1 MFERSLEEM
10 TARVFLESKD
20 VSILD
25 QTGVSVFPPGDLE
38 LTYQAAAALIEKMK
52 RLQVGVPKRL
62 QPRYRAVM
70 GSIRNAFGPEFLERH

>member
-20 VSILD
+20 VSVLD
-25 QTGVSVFPPGDLE
+25 QTGVAVFAQGDLP
-38 LTYQAAAALIEKMK
+38 LTYQAAADLVEKMK
-52 RLQVGVPKRL
+52 RLQGGVPNRL
-62 QPRYRAVM
+62 LPRYKAMM